1 MQGGKGGLR
10 PAGICWAP
18 RSKQGRNGQRGPRCF
33 QRDRGREPGGQ
44 TGRRGSLGRGNP
56 WEGASCVW
64 GEGVDL
70 RKGRVQAEL
79 GAGDCIRVQAA
90 TGWPGTLGTPWGDA
104 TLSGGHLTRC
114 DKGRPR
120 APNSTDWSQDS
131 SQPWL
136 CADFQGLRSF
146 WNLPPIPATRSR
158 LSPLLFT
165 HIPHDQHLPQ
175 VTLLILSCCPRV
187 RLGVEW

>member
-1 MQGGKGGLR
+1 MQMKAHALGGPPPGFSGPQAVRGGKGGLR
-10 PAGICWAP
+10 DQQGFAGHHAAT
-18 RSKQGRNGQRGPRCF
+18 QGRNGQRVPRCF

-56 WEGASCVW
+56 GRGPAWEVGILGGSLGRGNPWEGASCGGGTLGW
-64 GEGVDL
+64 VDL

-120 APNSTDWSQDS
+120 APNSTDRSQDS

-136 CADFQGLRSF
+136 CAD
-146 WNLPPIPATRSR
+146 P
-158 LSPLLFT
+158 
-165 HIPHDQHLPQ
+165 
-175 VTLLILSCCPRV
+175 
-187 RLGVEW
+187 